1 MKEYNVKII
10 VDNDELKMAFECD
23 KEKNINCKG
32 NGNCRECN
40 YTTDA
45 KYMKARQRDKAIR
58 DKDYIIKL
66 QDEIIY
72 YKDRIRLLENINNQ
86 KGKKIK
92 AYEDIFTKIIIEG
105 KDIHEFL
112 TINQIRGLCGLNFKK
127 RIMKDKKEINLEAEE
142 AYENR
147 N

>member
-10 VDNDELKMAFECD
+10 ADNDELKMVFECD

-45 KYMKARQRDKAIR
+45 KYMKARQ
-58 DKDYIIKL
+58 KDNSIGIK
-66 QDEIIY
+66 
-72 YKDRIRLLENINNQ
+72 
-86 KGKKIK
+86 
-92 AYEDIFTKIIIEG
+92 
-105 KDIHEFL
+105 
-112 TINQIRGLCGLNFKK
+112 
-127 RIMKDKKEINLEAEE
+127 INLEAEE
-142 AYENR
+142 AIKNLEKLKQLLTEIKEEAYENR